1 LLEFEKEMDDE
12 GNIKITEINVFD
24 VTNIF
29 EGETTII
36 TKRGKEIIEE
46 KNQIKLD
53 FGTNEE

>member
-1 LLEFEKEMDDE
+1 MDDE
-12 GNIKITEINVFD
+12 GNIKTSEINVFD
-24 VTNIF
+24 VTNVF

-46 KNQIKLD
+46 KKQTKLD